1 MSSCCSSTW
10 LNITFSF
17 RLFLAFLEKSS
28 VQLCSSLLLAHF
40 SKPSVDSLTDV
51 SSLSWSGC
59 EEWNEIL
66 ITNSRTS
73 EQTSFKEIPQEQLR
87 QEGSSWSVSLSLDV
101 SRPQRVLLLQSLGI
115 KSSRRETH
123 KTTRI
128 IQGRQW
134 KWKISRGEEKV
145 GRRKM
150 MKGILV
156 GIDFYSWQS
165 ILLFLSLSTPWQWL
179 KVGSDLFSRL
189 LQTFTPPAPS
199 PCLISISI
207 LVLKNRWANEY
218 KREWRGRVNPLREW
232 SWKRHD
238 NRRRR
243 TWDKKR

>member
-1 MSSCCSSTW
+1 MVRMWGMEWDLDHKQQDKWADVIQRDSTGTTQTRR
-10 LNITFSF
+10 I
-17 RLFLAFLEKSS
+17 
-28 VQLCSSLLLAHF
+28 
-40 SKPSVDSLTDV
+40 
-51 SSLSWSGC
+51 
-59 EEWNEIL
+59 IL
-66 ITNSRTS
+66 ICL
-73 EQTSFKEIPQEQLR
+73 SF
-87 QEGSSWSVSLSLDV
+87 SLFSLDV